1 MKSLSALSRLGT
13 KGSLG
18 SLGVLRQSGLPIAID
33 FGTTALKVLQISAG
47 QPPSLVAAVSR
58 ETPEQLLYDPAKR
71 LRYQIGLLPE
81 IVKAG
86 GFKGRRAV
94 CVIPHSETFCKHL
107 QLPRV
112 EGSALT
118 AVVRSALAEQ
128 LEREESQIVFRHHE
142 VTGVQRHSGGRTTE
156 VICMASSREF
166 VSRLMQGLKAARLEP
181 VGIHTEYMALLHA
194 FDGIAQPESGEGT
207 TLYIDIGAAATRV
220 LVSHGRE
227 MVFART
233 IESGGLRFDETVAK
247 QLKYEFC
254 EARRARLT
262 LDSLMP
268 GSGDDDAAGDGLAL
282 IAAGANRQVRPGE
295 DGAALMAPVRR
306 SIGRAVETRRPDLT
320 EPLEILAD
328 EISMCLRY
336 HESLFP
342 GRRVDRAVF
351 LGGEARHK
359 ALCLH
364 LAKMLRL
371 PAHIADPM
379 ARIARSGKEPVT
391 GVDLSVPQ
399 PGWTVA
405 LGACLSPM
413 DL

>member
-18 SLGVLRQSGLPIAID
+18 TLGVLRQSGLPIAID
-33 FGTTALKVLQISAG
+33 FGTTALKVLQISSG

-58 ETPEQLLYDPAKR
+58 ETPEQLLYDPVKR

-81 IVKAG
+81 IVKKG

-107 QLPRV
+107 LVPRV
-112 EGSALT
+112 EGSALA

-128 LEREESQIVFRHHE
+128 LECEESQIVFRHHE
-142 VTGVQRHSGGRTTE
+142 VTGAQRHGGGRSAE
-156 VICMASSREF
+156 VICMASSREL
-166 VSRLMQGLKAARLEP
+166 VSRLMQGLKAAKLEP

-194 FDGIAQPESGEGT
+194 FDGIARPENNDET
-207 TLYIDIGAAATRV
+207 TLYIDIGASATRV

-227 MVFART
+227 MAFART

-247 QLKYEFC
+247 QLKYELC
-254 EARRARLT
+254 EARRARL
-262 LDSLMP
+262 SLESLTP
-268 GSGDDDAAGDGLAL
+268 GADGDDAADGLAL
-282 IAAGANRQVRPGE
+282 IAAGANRQVRQE
-295 DGAALMAPVRR
+295 DHGASLMAPARR
-306 SIGRAVETRRPDLT
+306 SIGRAMETRRPDLT

-379 ARIARSGKEPVT
+379 ARIARSGKEPVE

-399 PGWTVA
+399 PGWAVT